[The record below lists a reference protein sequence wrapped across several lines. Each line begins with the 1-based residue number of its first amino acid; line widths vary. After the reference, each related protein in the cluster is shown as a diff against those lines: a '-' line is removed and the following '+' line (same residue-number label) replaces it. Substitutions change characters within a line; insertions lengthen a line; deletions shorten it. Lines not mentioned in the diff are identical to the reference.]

1 MVSGGRGGKRRNKVG
16 EVQRGGSND
25 AIRRVMQNDVI
36 LRSGVTVLSQGQHV
50 QGPAPSD
57 PFLSRPPPPFLAIA
71 WKPAPLVVARE
82 FLSLSLPLFV
92 FLTPCPSFSLLLSF
106 SLRRS
111 LCVKP
116 RWSSLLSA
124 RTKCIVVKLSHAR
137 STDCR
142 RRRDSAGRG
151 GGEGNRS
158 RG

>member
-1 MVSGGRGGKRRNKVG
+1 MVSGGREGKRRNKVG

-57 PFLSRPPPPFLAIA
+57 PSLSRPPSPFLAIA
-71 WKPAPLVVARE
+71 WKPAPLVVARA
-82 FLSLSLPLFV
+82 
-92 FLTPCPSFSLLLSF
+92 LSF
-106 SLRRS
+106 SLCLFHHPVSLFFFFSLSLWRS

-142 RRRDSAGRG
+142 RKRDSERR